1 MKMILKNCD
10 IFGKITDIT
19 IENGK
24 ITSLEK
30 TNENGTDIKGK
41 RVIPG
46 LVDTHVHGCLGK
58 EANDCDLE
66 AVCDFF
72 AKNGTTSFL
81 PTTLTDSHENLVKAT
96 HQKTDFKGAQ
106 VLGFHIEG
114 PYISPEQKGA
124 QNPDYIRNPSITEY
138 KELKDVK
145 VITIAPELE
154 GAEEFV
160 KNVDCVVSLGHTVCD
175 YETACNAFNW
185 GAKSLTHTC
194 NAMPAFHHRK
204 PGPIGAAIMNNAY
217 VELIADMIHVHP
229 AMVTMLYRTLGADR
243 VCFISDCITPTG
255 LPEGAVIQSG
265 GLDVFVKDGKAV
277 LSDGTIAGSTT
288 PLFKALKKAVEIGI
302 PFEDAVKMASE
313 TPAKRINVKKG
324 KIEVGYDADLLVIT
338 DDFSLETVI
347 IKGEIYE

>member
-1 MKMILKNCD
+1 MILKNAD

-19 IENGK
+19 INNGK
-24 ITSLEK
+24 IEK
-30 TNENGTDIKGK
+30 IGKTAGNGIDLKQK

-58 EANDCDLE
+58 EANDCDLKDI
-66 AVCDFF
+66 CDFL

-81 PTTLTDSHENLVKAT
+81 PTTLTDTHENLVKAT
-96 HQKTDFKGAQ
+96 CQKTDFKGAE

-114 PYISPEQKGA
+114 PYISKEQKGA
-124 QNPDYIRNPSITEY
+124 QNPDYIRNPSLSEY
-138 KELKDVK
+138 RELKNVK

-154 GAEEFV
+154 GAEEFI
-160 KNVDCVVSLGHTVCD
+160 KNADCVVSLGHTVCD
-175 YETACNAFNW
+175 YETACNAFKR

-194 NAMPAFHHRK
+194 NAMPVFHHRK

-243 VCFISDCITPTG
+243 VVFVSDCITPTG
-255 LPEGAVIQSG
+255 LPEGSVIQSG

-288 PLFKALKKAVEIGI
+288 PLFRAVKKATEIGI

-324 KIEVGYDADLLVIT
+324 KIEAGYDADLLVLT
-338 DDFSLETVI
+338 EDFEIDTVI
-347 IKGEIYE
+347 LKGEIYK

>member
-1 MKMILKNCD
+1 MILKNCN

-19 IENGK
+19 IENGI

-30 TNENGTDIKGK
+30 TEKDGIDINKK

-46 LVDTHVHGCLGK
+46 FVDTHVHGCLGK

-66 AVCDFF
+66 DICDFL

-81 PTTLTDSHENLVKAT
+81 PTTLTASHENLVKAT
-96 HQKTDFKGAQ
+96 HQKTDFKGAE

-124 QNPDYIRNPSITEY
+124 QNPDYIRNPNIGEY
-138 KELKDVK
+138 KELKNVK
-145 VITIAPELE
+145 VITVAPELE
-154 GAEEFV
+154 GAEEFI

-175 YETACNAFNW
+175 YETACKAFSW

-217 VELIADMIHVHP
+217 VEVIADMVHVHP

-243 VCFISDCITPTG
+243 VCFVSDCITPAG
-255 LPEGAVIQSG
+255 LPEGSVIQSG

-288 PLFKALKKAVEIGI
+288 PLFEAVKRAVEIGI

-324 KIEVGYDADLLVIT
+324 KIEEGYDGDLLVIT
-338 DDFSLETVI
+338 DDFSLDTVI
-347 IKGEIYE
+347 LKGEIYK